1 MAHAK
6 PGAYRDAYRKLPNYQ
21 KATIFFVGVA
31 LIVANIAVQV
41 IPVMRGHPPH
51 IGMWVVI
58 GHVVTLGIGVLCL
71 MPERLF
77 ALLEHIPLPGKW
89 HRDGGG
95 DADG

>member
-1 MAHAK
+1 MAKAK
-6 PGAYRDAYRKLPNYQ
+6 PGTFRDAYRKLPKYQ
-21 KATIFFVGVA
+21 KGTIFFVGVA
-31 LIVANIAVQV
+31 LIVGNIAVQV
-41 IPVMRGHPPH
+41 VPVMRGQPPP

-77 ALLEHIPLPGKW
+77 MLLERIPLPGKW
-89 HRDGGG
+89 HRDGG